1 MFENRC
7 FHSVGINRSSSIRK
21 TFVVGYSYRWMR
33 PDDYN
38 TQDED
43 FLLRCNPLER
53 ELMVMPGMNIGKD
66 GVWKAGG
73 DPTLLEE
80 IYLAHHGHKDAAT
93 F

>member
-1 MFENRC
+1 
-7 FHSVGINRSSSIRK
+7 
-21 TFVVGYSYRWMR
+21 MR